1 MDEADRP
8 DRHHLRAVGTGHHQP
23 LLGQALSVTP
33 RALFRFAQVEVA
45 WPLGPPDGRHVLR
58 DVDAPD
64 GTQPRPI
71 THVIVLASLDAPRRS
86 AAPRGRARSRPVEPE
101 PGPTPV
107 ASGRATVIS
116 VQDPFGD
123 EPAARAWLDG
133 AGEADLAQGLD
144 VLSRLLHLHRIASAD
159 PWLASPSRERLIAGR
174 VGFGAGE
181 QVADGRW
188 TAARELTEP
197 APARGVRRRRA
208 LGGSEAR
215 LASLLAGAERP
226 LAAEEL
232 TLRARLDLDQ
242 DRPREAALQ
251 LLVALDAAIAEL
263 AADEPSPTLAQRI
276 ATLRERRSSTA
287 AAAQAA
293 LTGSPSLGAREE
305 VAETVGMLEAALR
318 ARLAGE

>member
-1 MDEADRP
+1 
-8 DRHHLRAVGTGHHQP
+8 
-23 LLGQALSVTP
+23 
-33 RALFRFAQVEVA
+33 
-45 WPLGPPDGRHVLR
+45 VLR

-64 GTQPRPI
+64 GAQARPI
-71 THVIVLASLDAPRRS
+71 THVIVLASLDAPRRG
-86 AAPRGRARSRPVEPE
+86 AALRGRARSRPVEPE

-116 VQDPFGD
+116 VRDPFGD
-123 EPAARAWLDG
+123 EAAAHTWLDG

-144 VLSRLLHLHRIASAD
+144 VLSRLLHAHRIATAD
-159 PWLASPSRERLIAGR
+159 PWLASPPRERLIAGR

-251 LLVALDAAIAEL
+251 LLVALDAGIAEL
-263 AADEPSPTLAQRI
+263 AADDPSPRLAQRI

-293 LTGSPSLGAREE
+293 LTGSPSAGAREA
-305 VAETVGMLEAALR
+305 VTETVGMLEAALR